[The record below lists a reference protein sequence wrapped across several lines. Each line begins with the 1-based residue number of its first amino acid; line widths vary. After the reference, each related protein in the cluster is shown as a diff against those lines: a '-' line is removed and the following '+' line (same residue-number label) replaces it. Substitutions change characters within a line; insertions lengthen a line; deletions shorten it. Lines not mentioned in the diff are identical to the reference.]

1 MKNRTTE
8 KTPYSERLDFAAEL
22 ARKVGRKALRFW
34 QENGSE
40 NLGTSNKGLQD
51 FVTQADKD
59 AEEAIRKAL
68 AKEFPSDGFI
78 GEESGGKTGQDGYWV
93 VDPIDGTAN
102 YLRGLRHW
110 GVSIAYVE
118 NGKTVVGVIHDS
130 PTDRI
135 YSAQTGGGARR
146 DGEIIHVSGT
156 TEPHVAMGILGVSR
170 RTSFETYL
178 EQLRALNEA
187 GIEHRKIGSA
197 AIGIVRVGEGVAD
210 FYYEKHLNCW
220 DAMAALLIAK
230 EAGARVV
237 APPIDRFIPD
247 GGEVFCATPKLFAQL
262 EGLLLKNN
270 AG

>member
-1 MKNRTTE
+1 MKNHPTE
-8 KTPYSERLDFAAEL
+8 KNPYSQRLDFAIEL
-22 ARKVGRKALRFW
+22 AREVGRNALRFW
-34 QENGSE
+34 QENGSQ

-68 AKEFPSDGFI
+68 AKEFPADGFI
-78 GEESGGKTGQDGYWV
+78 GEESGGAAGNKGYWV

-130 PTDRI
+130 PSDRI
-135 YSAQTGGGARR
+135 YSAQLGGGARR
-146 DGEIIHVSGT
+146 DGETIRVSGT
-156 TEPHVAMGILGVSR
+156 VDEHVSMGILGVSR
-170 RTSFETYL
+170 RTAFETYL
-178 EQLRALNEA
+178 EQLRALDGA

-197 AIGIVRVGEGVAD
+197 AVGIVRVAEGVAD

-220 DAMAALLIAK
+220 DALAAVLIAQ
-230 EAGARVV
+230 EAGARVAV
-237 APPIDRFIPD
+237 PEMDRFISE
-247 GGEVFCATPKLFAQL
+247 GGEVLCATPELFARL
-262 EGLLLKNN
+262 EGLLL
-270 AG
+270 GQ